1 MMMMMRGSRRSKGRN
16 FVGCMSRGSTNARAD
31 ISRLRRALIA
41 AHLGRRPTQGRD
53 SALQAGAVD
62 EASCKDVKEVIGKRR
77 PRRARILILLFLENR
92 FFRPQIRLSFDISSG
107 SQQSRSDAE
116 TPFDVAAWLRLPPRS
131 LRVAG
136 ASRGDAGRKAA
147 RRKARA
153 PSGQRNLMSKLF

>member
-1 MMMMMRGSRRSKGRN
+1 MRGSRRSKGSN

-31 ISRLRRALIA
+31 ISRLRRVLIT
-41 AHLGRRPTQGRD
+41 AHLGRRPTQRGV
-53 SALQAGAVD
+53 SALQAGTVD
-62 EASCKDVKEVIGKRR
+62 DASCKDGKEVIGKRR
-77 PRRARILILLFLENR
+77 PRRARIFYFWKTGFSGHNIYGSVLTFLR
-92 FFRPQIRLSFDISSG
+92 A

-116 TPFDVAAWLRLPPRS
+116 TPFDVAARLRLPPRS